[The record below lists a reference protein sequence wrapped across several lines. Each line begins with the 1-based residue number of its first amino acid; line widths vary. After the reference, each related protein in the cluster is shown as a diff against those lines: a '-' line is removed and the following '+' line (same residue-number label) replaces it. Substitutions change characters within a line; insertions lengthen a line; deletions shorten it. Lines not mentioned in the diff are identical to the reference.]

1 MLSSRR
7 YNRNYAFKYS
17 TLDYTMIKDAEDFK
31 QQMENGNVTAGS
43 FSWNDD
49 QQTATPGY
57 MTA

>member
-1 MLSSRR
+1 MLL
-7 YNRNYAFKYS
+7 NTA

>member
-1 MLSSRR
+1 MLL
-7 YNRNYAFKYS
+7 NTA

-31 QQMENGNVTAGS
+31 QQMLNGNVTAGS

-49 QQTATPGY
+49 LTNSLFLGY